1 MLSTD
6 KQVRRC
12 LTHYHLGGTIRAR
25 APSETLSIIQPY
37 IQRAGITRIAN
48 LTHLDSIGV
57 PVYTCFRPASR
68 NLSTSQ
74 GKGITDD
81 LAKCSAY
88 MEGIEQY
95 YAEQLKPL
103 LTNTLPG
110 KDPAFLPLRMLPK
123 GLLRYTRPSKK
134 MMSWSPSQSLIS
146 GHICYVPTYYFNF
159 DLSMPQIENG
169 MFRKSTTGL
178 ASGNTKT
185 EALCH
190 AFYEI
195 IERHST
201 QRFEKMSYASKL
213 KRMVSLKTI
222 DDPYARDLLQKLYAQ
237 EIDVVVFELDS
248 AFKVP
253 TYHCII
259 ADENPFRQLGHY
271 SGSGSHLNKGIAL
284 CRAIT
289 EAIQSRLTYIAGSR
303 DDLFPAEYRTEY
315 QPLKFTG
322 HRDYQKLMDIP
333 DSTLEQQYQ
342 CLLQK
347 MESLH
352 YDALMIE
359 HTTATDLI
367 SVVHVL
373 IPGLAI

>member
-1 MLSTD
+1 MISRD
-6 KQVRRC
+6 
-12 LTHYHLGGTIRAR
+12 HYNLGGTIRAR
-25 APSETLSIIQPY
+25 SPAETLSIIQPY
-37 IQRAGITRIAN
+37 IRDAGITRIAN
-48 LTHLDSIGV
+48 LTHLDCIGV
-57 PVYTCFRPASR
+57 PVYTCFRPTSR

-103 LTNTLPG
+103 LTDTLPG
-110 KDPAFLPLRMLPK
+110 KDPDFLLLKMLPQ
-123 GLLRYTRPSKK
+123 GLLRYSKPSQRITD
-134 MMSWSPSQSLIS
+134 WSPVHSLIS
-146 GHICYVPTYYFNF
+146 HQMRYVPTYYLNF
-159 DLSMPQIENG
+159 DLSLPHIENG
-169 MFRKSTTGL
+169 LFRKSTTGL

-190 AFYEI
+190 GLYEI

-201 QRFEKMSYASKL
+201 QRFEKANYNSKL
-213 KRMVSLKTI
+213 KRMISLKTI
-222 DDPYARDLLQKLYAQ
+222 DHHYAKSLLQKLNAQ
-237 EIDVVVFELDS
+237 DIDIVIFELDS

-259 ADENPFRQLGHY
+259 ADENPFRKLGHY

-303 DDLFPAEYRTEY
+303 DDLFPTEYKTEY

-322 HRDYQKLMDIP
+322 QGDYRKLP
-333 DSTLEQQYQ
+333 DTPTLTLEQQYQ

-347 MESLH
+347 IESLH

-359 HTTATDLI
+359 HTHAQDLI

-373 IPGLAI
+373 VPGLAI

>member
-1 MLSTD
+1 MATKED
-6 KQVRRC
+6 
-12 LTHYHLGGTIRAR
+12 YHLGGATRAR
-25 APSETLSIIQPY
+25 VPSETLNIIKSY
-37 IQRAGITRIAN
+37 IQAAGITRIAN
-48 LTHLDSIGV
+48 LTHLDCIGV
-57 PVYTCFRPASR
+57 PVYTCFRPSSR

-74 GKGITDD
+74 GKGITDE

-95 YAEQLKPL
+95 YAEQLQPL

-110 KDPAFLPLRMLPK
+110 KDPAFLPLNMLPR
-123 GLLRYTRPSKK
+123 GLLRYARLSKQITA
-134 MMSWSPSQSLIS
+134 WSPSQSLIS
-146 GHICYVPTYYFNF
+146 DQILYVPTYFFNF
-159 DLSMPQIENG
+159 DLSLPHIENG

-178 ASGNTKT
+178 ASGNTKI

-190 AFYEI
+190 ALYEI

-201 QRFEKMSYASKL
+201 QRFEKMSHSRKL
-213 KRMVSLKTI
+213 KRMISIKTI
-222 DDPYARDLLQKLYAQ
+222 DHQYAHALLQQLQAQ

-248 AFKVP
+248 VFKVP

-259 ADENPFRQLGHY
+259 ADNDPFRKLGHY
-271 SGSGSHLNKGIAL
+271 SGSGSHLNKGVAL

-303 DDLFPAEYRTEY
+303 DDLFPAEYTTEY
-315 QPLKFTG
+315 QPLKLTG
-322 HRDYQKLMDIP
+322 HRDYRNLLDVPTLM
-333 DSTLEQQYQ
+333 LEQQYQ

-347 MESLH
+347 IESLH

-359 HTTATDLI
+359 HTTSQDLI

-373 IPGLAI
+373 IPGLAL